1 MSAVFFPAI
10 FIYLLVL
17 PLCPLLAEHSVDY

>member
-10 FIYLLVL
+10 YIDLLVL
-17 PLCPLLAEHSVDY
+17 PLSPLLAKHSVDY